1 MDVLSAPLGIFSL
14 LFPMPV
20 FLRSLFRLGRLCALV
35 VVCVLGANAVR
46 AAEFVLTDDFV
57 RHLIEGRNA
66 YAEVAARKVTVMNLG
81 LRADGKFYPYS
92 TPAGRRIGYE
102 LSLESVYD
110 HTRGI
115 TRAEAEARLRAAALA
130 AATRLVTWIPE
141 HYSGRT
147 FEQLDAAGQ
156 EMLVDYAL
164 SEGVEKLPPAF
175 VDAVYQPDRVA
186 RLGADGLHLR
196 WWGGMMQILKNRAFG
211 YRWLGN

>member
-1 MDVLSAPLGIFSL
+1 M
-14 LFPMPV
+14 
-20 FLRSLFRLGRLCALV
+20 CALAV
-35 VVCVLGANAVR
+35 AWWVGASAVL
-46 AAEFVLTDDFV
+46 AAEFTLTDDFV

-66 YAEVAARKVTVMNLG
+66 YTEVAARKVTVMNLG
-81 LRADGKFYPYS
+81 LRADGRFYPYS

-102 LSLESVYD
+102 LPLESVYD

-115 TRAEAEARLRAAALA
+115 TRAEADARLRAAALGV
-130 AATRLVTWIPE
+130 ATQLSTWIPQ
-141 HYSGRT
+141 HFSGRT
-147 FEQLDAAGQ
+147 FAQLDAAGQ

-164 SEGVEKLPPAF
+164 SESVENLPPGF
-175 VDAVYQPDRVA
+175 VEVIYQPDRIA